1 MHVLVH
7 RVIRRSAVT
16 YVGVRHE
23 THGFEDF
30 QRSVDRREVHAG
42 RGVLDLRENLLRGS
56 MSQILDRLENQLA
69 LRCDATV
76 SRSRCSQLSVVLSA
90 IVSAYSPACPD
101 VATDRRYRPSA
112 ETSGVSDAAR

>member
-1 MHVLVH
+1 MHVLVY

-30 QRSVDRREVHAG
+30 QRSVDRREVHTG

-69 LRCDATV
+69 LRCDAKTV
-76 SRSRCSQLSVVLSA
+76 IPKPLLPVVGCLVCHRIRPLARLSR
-90 IVSAYSPACPD
+90 
-101 VATDRRYRPSA
+101 RRYRPSLPA
-112 ETSGVSDAAR
+112 VGRNIGGQ

>member
-1 MHVLVH
+1 MHVLVY

-30 QRSVDRREVHAG
+30 QRSVDRREVHPG

-69 LRCDATV
+69 LRGDAKTV
-76 SRSRCSQLSVVLSA
+76 ISKPLLPILGRLVGHRVRLLA
-90 IVSAYSPACPD
+90 RHA
-101 VATDRRYRPSA
+101 RRHY
-112 ETSGVSDAAR
+112 

>member
-1 MHVLVH
+1 MHVLVY

-30 QRSVDRREVHAG
+30 QRSVDRREVHPG

-69 LRCDATV
+69 LRGDAKTV
-76 SRSRCSQLSVVLSA
+76 ISKPLLPILGRLICHRVRPLARLSR
-90 IVSAYSPACPD
+90 
-101 VATDRRYRPSA
+101 RRYRPSA

>member
-1 MHVLVH
+1 MHVLVY

-30 QRSVDRREVHAG
+30 QRSVDRREVHPG

-56 MSQILDRLENQLA
+56 MSKILDRLEDQLA
-69 LRCDATV
+69 LRRDSKTV
-76 SRSRCSQLSVVLSA
+76 ISKPLLPILGRLICHRVRLLA
-90 IVSAYSPACPD
+90 RNA
-101 VATDRRYRPSA
+101 RRHY
-112 ETSGVSDAAR
+112 

>member
-1 MHVLVH
+1 MHVLVY

-30 QRSVDRREVHAG
+30 QRSVDRREVHPG
-42 RGVLDLRENLLRGS
+42 RGVLDLPENLFGGS

-69 LRCDATV
+69 LRCDAKTV
-76 SRSRCSQLSVVLSA
+76 ISKPLLPVLGRLVCHRVRPLARLSR
-90 IVSAYSPACPD
+90 
-101 VATDRRYRPSA
+101 RRYRPSA